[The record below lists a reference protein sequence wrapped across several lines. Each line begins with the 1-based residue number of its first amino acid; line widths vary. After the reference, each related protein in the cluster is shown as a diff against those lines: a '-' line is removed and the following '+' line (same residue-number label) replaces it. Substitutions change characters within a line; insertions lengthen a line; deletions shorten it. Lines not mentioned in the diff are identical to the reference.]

1 MNFDFKGKLL
11 VTSSEDDEEIKTFLF
26 FKRVVPLI
34 ITEGTEEDVE
44 TKLAEYAGHKCIIEY
59 DNSEEEIVIIR
70 RLNISFE

>member
-59 DNSEEEIVIIR
+59 DNSEKEIVIIR
-70 RLNISFE
+70 IFNISFE